1 MNPTLKLWRKL
12 SALPAGRLL
21 FSKGVCIKAPYFATI
36 KPVFEELE
44 TGYAVV
50 RIKERRAIHNH
61 IKSVHAI
68 ALCNLAEIA
77 GGVVSEASMPAGMRW
92 IPAGMTVRYLGPA
105 KGVLRGY
112 ASMRKIVPG
121 EKGVVPVKV
130 EVKNEVG
137 NIVFDAEIS
146 MHISPKKSVS
156 A

>member
-1 MNPTLKLWRKL
+1 M
-12 SALPAGRLL
+12 
-21 FSKGVCIKAPYFATI
+21 
-36 KPVFEELE
+36 
-44 TGYAVV
+44 V

-61 IKSVHAI
+61 IRSVHAI

-112 ASMRKIVPG
+112 ASMRDIVVG

-130 EVKNEVG
+130 EVKNAVG
-137 NIVFDAEIS
+137 NVVFDAEIS
-146 MHISPKKSVS
+146 MHVSPKK
-156 A
+156 

>member
-1 MNPTLKLWRKL
+1 M
-12 SALPAGRLL
+12 
-21 FSKGVCIKAPYFATI
+21 KAPYFATI

-112 ASMRKIVPG
+112 ASMRDIVVG

-130 EVKNEVG
+130 EVKNAVG
-137 NIVFDAEIS
+137 NVVFDAEIS
-146 MHISPKKSVS
+146 MHVSPKK
-156 A
+156 

>member
-1 MNPTLKLWRKL
+1 VNPTLKLWRKL

-112 ASMRKIVPG
+112 ASMREIVPG

-146 MHISPKKSVS
+146 MHISPKKTVS

>member
-1 MNPTLKLWRKL
+1 VNPTLKLWRKL

-92 IPAGMTVRYLGPA
+92 IPAGMTVRYLGSA

>member
-21 FSKGVCIKAPYFATI
+21 FSKGVCMKAPYFATI

-112 ASMRKIVPG
+112 ASMRDIVVG

-130 EVKNEVG
+130 EVKNAVG
-137 NIVFDAEIS
+137 NVVFDAEIS
-146 MHISPKKSVS
+146 MHVSPKK
-156 A
+156 

>member
-77 GGVVSEASMPAGMRW
+77 GGVVSEASMPEGMRW
-92 IPAGMTVRYLGPA
+92 IPAGMTVRYLGSA

>member
-1 MNPTLKLWRKL
+1 VNPTLKLWRKL

-77 GGVVSEASMPAGMRW
+77 GGVVNEASMPAGMRW
-92 IPAGMTVRYLGPA
+92 IPAGMTVRYLGSA

>member
-1 MNPTLKLWRKL
+1 VNPTLKLWRKL
-12 SALPAGRLL
+12 SAYPAGKQL
-21 FSKGVCIKAPYFATI
+21 FSKGVCLKAPYFGTI

-77 GGVVSEASMPAGMRW
+77 AGVVSEASMPDGMRW

-112 ASMRKIVPG
+112 ASMREIVPG
-121 EKGVVPVKV
+121 EKGVAPVKV